1 MLGYQSF
8 VPPLQVVRV
17 LQDQGRKGVNVP
29 VYGSGPST
37 TLRDC
42 DSVEVKVGIL
52 HGLVLVIGRLFLKVR
67 MKGRTT
73 VISRGMNRVIEH
85 MVLLHLLT
93 VLQRFWVFLI
103 PRWDPIYGGRKE
115 EWFDIVSG
123 WSETAIVVYNENGY
137 PPCS

>member
-1 MLGYQSF
+1 M
-8 VPPLQVVRV
+8 
-17 LQDQGRKGVNVP
+17 NVP

-67 MKGRTT
+67 MNGRTT
-73 VISRGMNRVIEH
+73 VMSREVNRVIEH
-85 MVLLHLLT
+85 RVSLHLLT
-93 VLQRFWVFLI
+93 VLERFWIFLV
-103 PRWDPIYGGRKE
+103 PRRDPIYGGGKKE
-115 EWFDIVSG
+115 RFDIVSG
-123 WSETAIVVYNENGY
+123 WSETADAVYNVNGH